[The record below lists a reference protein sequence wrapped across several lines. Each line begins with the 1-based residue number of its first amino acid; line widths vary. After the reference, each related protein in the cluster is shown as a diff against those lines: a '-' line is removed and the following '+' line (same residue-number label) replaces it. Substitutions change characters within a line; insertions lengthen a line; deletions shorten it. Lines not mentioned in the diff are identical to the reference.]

1 MLIFKE
7 DLQSLQQH
15 NLKHR
20 TLQVLLVKQLI
31 KSNHLSHISPPFCHN
46 IKNIKDS
53 DEKLKRNIWK
63 KKDNFHL
70 SSTIHK
76 YRSTRREGRQD
87 AQKQMQKK
95 QEGKKQ
101 HRLNLGRP

>member
-1 MLIFKE
+1 MLILKRE
-7 DLQSLQQH
+7 SSILATH

-20 TLQVLLVKQLI
+20 TLQVLLEKQLI

-53 DEKLKRNIWK
+53 DEKLKRNTWK

-70 SSTIHK
+70 SSTTQK
-76 YRSTRREGRQD
+76 YRGTKRERRQD
-87 AQKQMQKK
+87 AQKIDAAKTRK
-95 QEGKKQ
+95 QETT
-101 HRLNLGRP
+101 